1 MSRHE
6 FSRATKRAALPVL
19 VCAWCSAAFDRG
31 YRISSARAQNPQYC
45 STACRVSARKK
56 LADDSI
62 ADRFWRRVERL
73 SDNECWPWNGRVAAN
88 GYGVFDNSNRPHVA
102 SRFSYELANGH
113 IGDPEKFVCH
123 TCDNPICVNPR
134 HLWLGTH
141 QQNMDD
147 AKSKGRT
154 AKGNGLRGSS
164 VNTSKLDA
172 SKVHEIRVSTTP
184 AKILA
189 RKFGVSKTA
198 IYMIRNGKNWGWLNV
213 E

>member
-1 MSRHE
+1 MARAE
-6 FSRATKRAALPVL
+6 FSRATKRAALPTL
-19 VCAWCSAAFDRG
+19 VCAWCAAAFERG
-31 YRISSARAQNPQYC
+31 YRISATRAQNPQFC
-45 STACRVSARKK
+45 STSCRVSARKK
-56 LADDSI
+56 LATDSLSS
-62 ADRFWRRVERL
+62 RFWQRVDKRSE
-73 SDNECWPWNGRVAAN
+73 DECWPWTGRFAAN
-88 GYGVFDNSNRPHVA
+88 GYGVFDHSNRPNVA
-102 SRFSYELANGH
+102 SRFSYELSNGP
-113 IGDPEKFVCH
+113 IGDAEKFVCH
-123 TCDNPICVNPR
+123 KCDNPKCVNPS

-147 AKSKGRT
+147 AKNKGRT

-172 SKVHEIRVSTTP
+172 AKVREIKVSTTP
-184 AKILA
+184 AKTLA